1 MESKGKKL
9 KWGWRT
15 SFLWWQFHLACLLRN
30 EWIYPDFQYS
40 LSAFTRISIIW
51 HSLGKSGRPLASQNF
66 YINRFFSSIYR
77 HSNRC
82 VSPMRGWPC
91 SLARTTKADLG
102 PARRARAPRFE
113 KCFELNFDC
122 ITCIC
127 VDFSQPAMFTICIL
141 FTSLL
146 QKLRV
151 CVRGIKTNPRPKNS
165 TAPGPRPPVLKFLNP
180 PLYYVLKYF
189 LPTLVIPNAQLV
201 KHYTCT

>member
-82 VSPMRGWPC
+82 ASPMRGWPC
-91 SLARTTKADLG
+91 SLARTMYWSTSYQHWWSQTHNLSNTTHVHIIKKHWSEIITRVPFFG
-102 PARRARAPRFE
+102 INNQKCNKCHSCVKVRATWDMKIAKQSNSEGDF
-113 KCFELNFDC
+113 FYHLNMHHV
-122 ITCIC
+122 TC
-127 VDFSQPAMFTICIL
+127 
-141 FTSLL
+141 
-146 QKLRV
+146 
-151 CVRGIKTNPRPKNS
+151 G
-165 TAPGPRPPVLKFLNP
+165 
-180 PLYYVLKYF
+180 
-189 LPTLVIPNAQLV
+189 
-201 KHYTCT
+201 